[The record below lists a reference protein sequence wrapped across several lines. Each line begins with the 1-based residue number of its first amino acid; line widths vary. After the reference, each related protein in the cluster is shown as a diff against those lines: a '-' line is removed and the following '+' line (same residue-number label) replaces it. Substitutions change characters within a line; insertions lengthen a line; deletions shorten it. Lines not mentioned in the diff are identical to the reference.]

1 MAKKLKRDEDLT
13 GKVDE
18 DELLDL
24 YTAVEKGYE
33 AQRDRSDEIL
43 DNWDHY
49 NCKLSDKQFYNG
61 TSQIATPFTHDAVDA
76 RATRFTNQIFP
87 QSGRYV
93 EVTTGEADPPQATQA
108 LIEGY
113 IRRCKLR
120 TQVVPA
126 LVRSGDIE
134 GQYTIYVSWT
144 ERVRKATFR
153 VKKQP
158 MTDGLP
164 NMAAEPVD
172 DVEDEDITD
181 AMPDVEI
188 ISDPNLLILPA
199 TSKSVEDALDNGGS
213 VTVLRRWSKG
223 KIKKLIKDKE
233 IPKGAGE
240 DLIEAMNAQRASKD
254 ADVAKEQLDAA
265 GIKERGKVA
274 LIYEIWTLLDV
285 QGQRMMCRVYLGG
298 PDRIVGVKRNPF
310 WNDRCPVITAPVTKQ
325 AGAAKG
331 RAPVCSVADYQILA
345 NDTIN
350 EGADTAH
357 FSAMPIVMT
366 DPLKNPRVDTMVLG
380 LGAVWDTNPND
391 TQIIT
396 FPQLW
401 KDCLE
406 RAGSIRDQ
414 IFQTLGVNP
423 AMIAQST
430 GGAAKKRSQAE
441 IANEQ
446 QVDILTTADMV
457 TNLEEGI
464 LTPLV
469 QFMAELDHQ
478 YRDDNMTIRTYG
490 EMGMRANMEEVEP
503 IQLNKRF
510 EFRWFGVESARNAA
524 QMQQQIAWV
533 NVVKGLPP
541 QMYAGYD
548 LDLSPMIVQGTE
560 NVFGPRIAPL
570 IFKKKSMITVD
581 PMVENEMLIEGFPV
595 QVHPADDDQA
605 HMQAHMMV
613 IQAGDPHQKAREHM
627 MMHQQQL
634 QAKAMAQQQQAG
646 GAPGGGGGGGPQPPP
661 GAQGPQSGAQPAAP
675 RQMKGPPGM
684 IHPDSMAKAGAPG
697 MPRRN

>member
-1 MAKKLKRDEDLT
+1 MPRKIKRDEDIT
-13 GKVDE
+13 SKVDAE
-18 DELLDL
+18 DLADL
-24 YTAVEKGYE
+24 YTAVEKGFE
-33 AQRDRSDEIL
+33 AQRDRSDEIM
-43 DNWDHY
+43 DNWDLY

-61 TSQIATPFTHDAVDA
+61 TSQIATPFTHDAVEA
-76 RATRFTNQIFP
+76 RVTRFTNQVFP

-113 IRRCKLR
+113 IRRAKLR
-120 TQVVPA
+120 TRIVPA
-126 LVRSGDIE
+126 LLRSGDVE
-134 GQYTIYVSWT
+134 GQYTIYVTWE
-144 ERVRKATFR
+144 ERERHATFR

-164 NMAAEPVD
+164 NEAVEPVD
-172 DVEDEDITD
+172 DVEDEVVVD
-181 AMPDVEI
+181 AGPSVEV
-188 ISDPNLLILPA
+188 ISDPDFLMLPA
-199 TSKSVEDALDNGGS
+199 TAESVEEALAIGGS

-223 KIKKLIKDKE
+223 KIKQLMRDKE
-233 IPKGAGE
+233 IPKSAGE

-254 ADVAKEQLDAA
+254 PDVAKQQLDAA
-265 GIKERGKVA
+265 GIKERGKIA
-274 LIYEIWTLLDV
+274 LVYETWT
-285 QGQRMMCRVYLGG
+285 MMEVGKERRLCRAYLGG
-298 PDRIVGVKRNPF
+298 PERVIGVKQNPF
-310 WNDRCPVITAPVTKQ
+310 WNDRCPVITAPVTKV
-325 AGAAKG
+325 AGSSKG
-331 RAPVCSVADYQILA
+331 KAPVCSVADYQILA

-366 DPLKNPRVDTMVLG
+366 DPLANPRAETMVLG
-380 LGAVWDTNPND
+380 LGAVWEVNPNN
-391 TQIIT
+391 TEIVT

-401 KDCLE
+401 KDALD

-478 YRDDNMTIRTYG
+478 YRDDNLTIRTYG

-595 QVHPADDDQA
+595 QVHSADNDQE
-605 HMQAHMMV
+605 HMQAHMLV

-646 GAPGGGGGGGPQPPP
+646 GAPGGGPPQPGGGGAP
-661 GAQGPQSGAQPAAP
+661 QGPKPGAQPAAP
-675 RQMKGPPGM
+675 RQMKGPPGL